1 MSVARTQVTP
11 QEWARGQPALQSPGG
26 TPASSHSHWGTPG
39 PNGGSQAPPRPPTPC
54 ACPGHEAGWAAYPR
68 GAGRSSP
75 RRGTAL
81 WGRES
86 CGGVRK
92 GLDALGRGPWHGVER
107 GPTSRPCTPSPSSQ
121 EVWGAG
127 GHHGRRCPGPGD
139 FLPRGQGGGWVLT
152 LQLGR
157 VEGEPDVHGQ
167 GLEGF
172 VEFLHGL
179 VVHLRGP
186 DCGAGTRVS
195 PCSPGWSA
203 GLPLLSRAP
212 TLPPWP
218 SPLRFLPGQCSGSAG
233 SQGGSPPPASG
244 CLVPSSPWAADT
256 ARSLHS
262 PVPTPAWH
270 RGPES
275 AQWYC
280 YVMENVTCHLFSG
293 RDS

>member
-1 MSVARTQVTP
+1 MSEVKTQVTP
-11 QEWARGQPALQSPGG
+11 QEWASGQPALQSPGG
-26 TPASSHSHWGTPG
+26 TPASSHFHGGTPG

-54 ACPGHEAGWAAYPR
+54 ACPGREAGRAAYPR
-68 GAGRSSP
+68 GTGRDSP

-86 CGGVRK
+86 RGGIRK
-92 GLDALGRGPWHGVER
+92 GLDAPGRGPWHGVER
-107 GPTSRPCTPSPSSQ
+107 GPPQGPAPPLHPPGRAVELGFTM
-121 EVWGAG
+121 G
-127 GHHGRRCPGPGD
+127 GGVPGLGG
-139 FLPRGQGGGWVLT
+139 FLPWGQGGAWVLT

-179 VVHLRGP
+179 VVHFWGP
-186 DCGAGTRVS
+186 DCGAGTGVN

-203 GLPLLSRAP
+203 ALPLLSRAP

-233 SQGGSPPPASG
+233 SQGESPPPTSG
-244 CLVPSSPWAADT
+244 YL
-256 ARSLHS
+256 
-262 PVPTPAWH
+262 
-270 RGPES
+270 GP
-275 AQWYC
+275 
-280 YVMENVTCHLFSG
+280 LLPLG
-293 RDS
+293 R